1 MILKPDHA
9 KADRLDMPTLS
20 RFLLSL
26 IALAVIAYVVV
37 FALAHVVTPTQREIT
52 VRVPTDRLQRE

>member
-1 MILKPDHA
+1 
-9 KADRLDMPTLS
+9 MPTLS